1 MEEACK
7 VQETWSKLARNV
19 IIDKIKG
26 VIYGQALGDAMGLA
40 TEFMSRDQALSAYGP
55 DGPSKFEDIVDDF
68 HRSR

>member
-1 MEEACK
+1 
-7 VQETWSKLARNV
+7 V

>member
-26 VIYGQALGDAMGLA
+26 VIYGQALGDAMGWWMVNKLIL
-40 TEFMSRDQALSAYGP
+40 FC
-55 DGPSKFEDIVDDF
+55 
-68 HRSR
+68 